1 MDHQFNTHSRITQ
14 HPSQTTVTT
23 KSHCSSE
30 AALHS
35 FKWKQS
41 SVVSVE
47 EYRKVSHSRVE
58 SGPDGKT
65 VTHGLPPD
73 IDPEV
78 FELLPKEIQKELL
91 SPAYIN
97 SFASTSTSPSEPVA
111 VPDTSHI
118 TENKS
123 PQPFTDSKNVQN
135 VTEVIH
141 ESDQSARAT
150 TVDHQQSADTRA
162 FSGENVI
169 EEGKLIFPRSDDCEF
184 PGNVDPKVFSE
195 LPSDVQR
202 ELMSEWKQQKLVKKN
217 PSSRKPGRSFLTKDR
232 KAAGKG
238 NQANSLLK
246 YFKPS

>member
-1 MDHQFNTHSRITQ
+1 MDHQFKTHSRITQ
-14 HPSQTTVTT
+14 HPSQKTVTT

-30 AALHS
+30 AALHG

-47 EYRKVSHSRVE
+47 DNQKLSHSREE

-65 VTHGLPPD
+65 VTHGLPPNV
-73 IDPEV
+73 DPEV
-78 FELLPKEIQKELL
+78 FKLLPKEIQKELL

-97 SFASTSTSPSEPVA
+97 SFPSSSTSPSEPVA
-111 VPDTSHI
+111 VPDASHI

-123 PQPFTDSKNVQN
+123 PQQFTDSKNVKD
-135 VTEVIH
+135 VTEVIK
-141 ESDQSARAT
+141 ELDPSDRAA
-150 TVDHQQSADTRA
+150 TVNHQQSADTCA
-162 FSGENVI
+162 FPGENVM
-169 EEGKLIFPRSDDCEF
+169 EEGKLNFPRSDDYEF

-195 LPSDVQR
+195 LPPDVQR
-202 ELMSEWKQQKLVKKN
+202 ELMSEWKQQKLVLKN
-217 PSSRKPGRSFLTKDR
+217 PSSSKPGRSFLTKDR